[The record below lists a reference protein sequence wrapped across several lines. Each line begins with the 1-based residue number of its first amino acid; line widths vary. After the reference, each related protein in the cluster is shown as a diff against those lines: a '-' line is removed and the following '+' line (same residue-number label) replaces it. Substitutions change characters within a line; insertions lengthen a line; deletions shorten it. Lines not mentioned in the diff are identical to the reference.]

1 MPPFNSRSRCGGS
14 STHGSVCQCCWCS
27 PAALSAALWAADRP
41 SSTAGF
47 SGVNAAALAVPAFAL
62 ETFTDE
68 AKAQQ
73 HCPKDIVVWLNLPTM
88 IWHYK
93 GQRWYANGAYAC
105 EKEAGAV
112 GRGGRGMGSNSGL
125 KIARKIAGDRIPR
138 FSGNS
143 YTGVRSGRISDSATR
158 RWIVRTWT
166 GLSPLRIVA
175 ETFAWITGMW
185 AILLS
190 RV

>member
-1 MPPFNSRSRCGGS
+1 M
-14 STHGSVCQCCWCS
+14 
-27 PAALSAALWAADRP
+27 
-41 SSTAGF
+41 
-47 SGVNAAALAVPAFAL
+47 NAAALAVPAFAL

-143 YTGVRSGRISDSATR
+143 YTGVRSRRIFAANRFGSWRLIERRMLGGTPHSCSAPLHL
-158 RWIVRTWT
+158 I
-166 GLSPLRIVA
+166 GFLSCLTSASTQP
-175 ETFAWITGMW
+175 
-185 AILLS
+185 
-190 RV
+190 